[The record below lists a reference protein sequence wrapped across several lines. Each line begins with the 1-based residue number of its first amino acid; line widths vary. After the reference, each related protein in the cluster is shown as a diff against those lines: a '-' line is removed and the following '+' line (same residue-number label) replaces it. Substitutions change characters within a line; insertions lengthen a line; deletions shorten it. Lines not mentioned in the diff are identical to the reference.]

1 MRGGAR
7 IGRRSLL
14 AAGSALAA
22 PVLALPGAARAQ
34 QERGDTLTIAVGGAF
49 SSLDPHF
56 HALTP
61 NGAVAQHI
69 FDRLVHH
76 DENFRPYPAL
86 AESWRPVTETTWEFK
101 LRRGVN
107 WHDGSPFTADD
118 VVFTFERVPQVR
130 NSPSNFTIYTRPIQR
145 LEVMDQHTIRMHTA
159 APNPLVPTLMG
170 GLTLISR
177 KHAQG
182 AETADFNS
190 GKATVGTG
198 PYRMASYTPGDRV
211 VFERNDAWWGPAQ
224 PWRRVVYRMI
234 TNEATRIAALSAGD
248 VDVIDSVPT
257 RDVAVLQ
264 SNSRLA
270 IVSQAGLRNIYLFI
284 DHQRDDTPDVSGPDG
299 EKLERSPL
307 KDVRVR
313 RALSL
318 AINREGI
325 VRQIM
330 SGFAAPSG
338 QFLSRGVFGYDPSIQ
353 ADPYDPDGAK
363 RLLTEAGY
371 PNGFRIK
378 LSGPND
384 RYVNDDRI
392 VQAIAQMWSRIG
404 VRTEVNVMPSN
415 VFFARSARNEFSIG
429 LLGWGTGTGEP
440 DSPMSALIATADR
453 ERGRG
458 VANRSLY
465 SNPAFDALLDRALAT
480 IDDEAREKVYQ
491 EATRLVMPDYP
502 IIPLHHQ
509 VNIWASRRGLRVR
522 PRNDERTLAMEIAPV
537 NA

>member
-1 MRGGAR
+1 MAKADR
-7 IGRRSLL
+7 IRRRTLL
-14 AAGSALAA
+14 AAATMLGAPTLLGS
-22 PVLALPGAARAQ
+22 ARAQ
-34 QERGDTLTIAVGGAF
+34 HRGDTLIIAVGGAF

-86 AESWRPVTETTWEFK
+86 AESWRAVSETIWEFK
-101 LRRGVN
+101 LRRGVT
-107 WHDGSPFTADD
+107 WHDGSPFTTDD

-130 NSPSNFTIYTRPIQR
+130 NSPSNFTIYTRPIER
-145 LEVMDQHTIRMHTA
+145 LEVVDAHTIRMHTP

-177 KHAQG
+177 KHAEG
-182 AETADFNS
+182 ADTADFNS

-198 PYRMASYTPGDRV
+198 PYRLISYTPGDRV
-211 VFERNDAWWGPAQ
+211 VFERNDNWWGPAQ

-234 TNEATRIAALSAGD
+234 TNNAARIAGISAGD
-248 VDVIDSVPT
+248 VDVIDAVPT
-257 RDVAVLQ
+257 SDVSGLR
-264 SNSRLA
+264 SNDQIS
-270 IVSQAGLRNIYLFI
+270 IVSQAGLRNIYLFL
-284 DHQRDDTPDVSGPDG
+284 DHQRDDTPDVTGPNG
-299 EKLERSPL
+299 ERLERSPL
-307 KDVRVR
+307 MDVRVR
-313 RALSL
+313 RALSV
-318 AINREGI
+318 AINRAGI
-325 VRQIM
+325 VQQIM

-338 QFLSRGVFGYDPSIQ
+338 QFLSRGVFGHDPSIE
-353 ADPYDPDGAK
+353 ADAFDPEMAR
-363 RLLTEAGY
+363 RLLAEAGY
-371 PNGFRIK
+371 PNGFRIR

-392 VQAIAQMWSRIG
+392 VQAIAQMWTRIG

-415 VFFARSARNEFSIG
+415 VYFSRAARNEFSIG

-440 DSPMSALIATADR
+440 DSPMSALIATANRD
-453 ERGRG
+453 RGRG

-480 IDDEAREKVYQ
+480 IDDAAREKLYQ

-509 VNIWASRRGLRVR
+509 VNIWAARQGLRVR
-522 PRNDERTLAMEIAPV
+522 PRNDERTLAMEISPV
-537 NA
+537 SA

>member
-1 MRGGAR
+1 MRNGAG
-7 IGRRSLL
+7 IGRRTLL

-22 PVLALPGAARAQ
+22 PVLAPSGTARAQ
-34 QERGDTLTIAVGGAF
+34 QRGDTLTIAVGGAF
-49 SSLDPHF
+49 SSMDPHF

-145 LEVMDQHTIRMHTA
+145 LEVVDSHTIRMHTA

-198 PYRMASYTPGDRV
+198 PYRMVSYMPGDRV

-257 RDVAVLQ
+257 RDVGALQ
-264 SNSRLA
+264 SNNRLT
-270 IVSQAGLRNIYLFI
+270 IVSQAGLRNIYLFL
-284 DHQRDDTPDVSGPDG
+284 DHQRDDTPDVSGPNG

-325 VRQIM
+325 VQQIM

-338 QFLSRGVFGYDPSIQ
+338 QFLSRGVFGHDPSIQ
-353 ADPYDPDGAK
+353 HDPYDPEAAK

-384 RYVNDDRI
+384 RYVNDERI
-392 VQAIAQMWSRIG
+392 VQAIAQMWSRVG

-440 DSPMSALIATADR
+440 DSPMSALIATANRD
-453 ERGRG
+453 RGRG

-480 IDDEAREKVYQ
+480 IDDAAREKVYH

-509 VNIWASRRGLRVR
+509 VNIWASRRGLRVT